1 MNNNILIVIIILI
14 SFLLINNEE
23 SFEAT
28 SNLETYD
35 IIIIAGQSNSVGF
48 GRRNHLTPTLFG
60 ATSSEDLPD
69 PNIDMY
75 CKNGTI
81 RKAQHPIDSLY
92 GWNSRNCIVP
102 KTGITPG
109 LGPVGNSF
117 DNSNAVGLSLQF
129 AKEYIKSNKKTN
141 SKALIVGCGM
151 GGTGFINPV
160 SRIPYW
166 WRPANSTTHNYVDD
180 KGNPQRDS
188 RDNIVTSKI
197 VTSLYLMTKTKLTE
211 MKAKVNPNSKV
222 VAILWHQGESDSGEC
237 AMNEKNRLDYIRY
250 INRLFSDL
258 RNDIKTLFPNS
269 TNVPILMGGM
279 CPEMYRNRITRKI
292 SQTSHFKLMSEFIK
306 NRVVPSITNCKFVSA
321 EPMEPLNRFN
331 RYLEGNSQ
339 MDAQGKVTDAK
350 DDNIHFS
357 ATSLREFGKRYFS
370 VFNT

>member
-23 SFEAT
+23 SFQAV

-48 GRRNHLTPTLFG
+48 GRRNHL
-60 ATSSEDLPD
+60 ATSLYGAISLEDISH
-69 PNIDMY
+69 PNIDLY

-81 RKAQHPIDSLY
+81 RRARHPVDSLD
-92 GWNSRNCIVP
+92 GWNRRNCIVP
-102 KTGITPG
+102 KSGITPG
-109 LGPVGNSF
+109 LGPVGNSP
-117 DNSNAVGLSLQF
+117 NNCNPVGFSLQF
-129 AKEYIKSNKKTN
+129 AKDYINSNKKTN
-141 SKALIVGCGM
+141 SKALIVGCGL

-166 WRPANSTTHNYVDD
+166 WRPENSTTHNYIDD
-180 KGNPQRDS
+180 KGNPEKDLS
-188 RDNIVTSKI
+188 GNIVTSRI
-197 VTSLYLMTKTKLTE
+197 VTSLYLITKTKLTE

-222 VAILWHQGESDSGEC
+222 VAILWHQGESDAVEC
-237 AMNEKNRLDYIRY
+237 AMNEKNRLDYIQY
-250 INRLFSDL
+250 INNLFLDL
-258 RNDIKTLFPNS
+258 RKDIRTLFPNS

-279 CPEMYRNRITRKI
+279 CPDTYRNRITKNI
-292 SQTSHFKLMSEFIK
+292 NQASNLKFMSEFIK

-339 MDAQGKVTDAK
+339 MNAQGKVTDAK